1 MLKYQPRKFYQFV
14 LGADHPPPAATPATF
29 ASRMGELFLDPA
41 ADPEVSPVTPI
52 TDFPDITALE
62 LADVLARSF
71 KGNVSS
77 GMCPLPSQVVK
88 HMAGDALEP
97 LAAFL
102 NQCVKAGR
110 PPTTW
115 RQLKLVPL
123 YKKEGDPSD
132 PDNYRALAVGHPL
145 AKLAMGVINKR
156 LTAVAEDQQLRAPT
170 QAGFRAGHTV
180 EDLALVL

>member
-1 MLKYQPRKFYQFV
+1 
-14 LGADHPPPAATPATF
+14 
-29 ASRMGELFLDPA
+29 
-41 ADPEVSPVTPI
+41 
-52 TDFPDITALE
+52 
-62 LADVLARSF
+62 
-71 KGNVSS
+71 
-77 GMCPLPSQVVK
+77 
-88 HMAGDALEP
+88 
-97 LAAFL
+97 
-102 NQCVKAGR
+102 VKAGR

-145 AKLAMGVINKR
+145 AKLAMGVINQR